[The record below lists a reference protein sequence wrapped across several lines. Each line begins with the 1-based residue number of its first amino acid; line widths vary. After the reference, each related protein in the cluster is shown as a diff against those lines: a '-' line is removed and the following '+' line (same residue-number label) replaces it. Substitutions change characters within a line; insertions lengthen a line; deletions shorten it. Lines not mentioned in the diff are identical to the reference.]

1 MKKSLFFLVALMFSI
16 NASAQFFVENSGKA
30 GVGVTYNS
38 SNNLNSQFS
47 IGDYGRTDSYV
58 TMTAPNNNHG
68 LYIVRSG
75 GTPYTTHSVITA
87 VNGDLWGLTEN
98 HGIYTTAINSSPI
111 YDCRSF
117 GVYSLAGNCM
127 NGNKGV

>member
-47 IGDYGRTDSYV
+47 IWR
-58 TMTAPNNNHG
+58 
-68 LYIVRSG
+68 
-75 GTPYTTHSVITA
+75 
-87 VNGDLWGLTEN
+87 LWAYRFICDN
-98 HGIYTTAINSSPI
+98 DRA
-111 YDCRSF
+111 
-117 GVYSLAGNCM
+117 
-127 NGNKGV
+127 